1 DDVRPAAMFA
11 CPRAVAPAAAA
22 RRAALAIVLFLVGA
36 GWPATLL
43 AGGREIG
50 RGVVILAVVL
60 VLLAG
65 LTERPSRFALV
76 AAATVVAGALALS
89 SSPAVAKS
97 AFLDWQHWDFYTRP
111 QKAVSVRY
119 IWDARYDGIRFPKN
133 RTTVLTIRAPH
144 RSLYWRATV
153 LDRFDG
159 TRWLEHPWR
168 GTAREQREV
177 TPAAARHPA
186 NWLRQEV
193 TVGALADQDV
203 IGASIPVRDNV

>member
-1 DDVRPAAMFA
+1 MPSRLDR
-11 CPRAVAPAAAA
+11 
-22 RRAALAIVLFLVGA
+22 VLKNFPPNLSASVGNRSYLD
-36 GWPATLL
+36 GSCW
-43 AGGREIG
+43 ESIG

-153 LDRFDG
+153 LDD
-159 TRWLEHPWR
+159 R
-168 GTAREQREV
+168 GVDR
-177 TPAAARHPA
+177 
-186 NWLRQEV
+186 
-193 TVGALADQDV
+193 
-203 IGASIPVRDNV
+203 